1 MLKLKNTDYWFT
13 SSVKDKKG
21 IHKRYTQ
28 GSAINKSIKS
38 YLGKIGLGERA
49 NRVTNHSFRHIF
61 ITRIGKEKDKYA
73 AQLRVGHKSI
83 RTTERYFHHT
93 IDEYMK
99 KQYNACSI
107 EGDNSINDKQ
117 NEGLINA

>member
-13 SSVKDKKG
+13 SSVKDEKG

-38 YLGKIGLGERA
+38 YLRKIGLGERA

-61 ITRIGKEKDKYA
+61 ITRVIKEKGTDIAKLRA
-73 AQLRVGHKSI
+73 AHKSI
-83 RTTERYFHHT
+83 KTTEGYNHHT
-93 IDEYMK
+93 LDE
-99 KQYNACSI
+99 
-107 EGDNSINDKQ
+107 
-117 NEGLINA
+117 